1 MFEDLGSVLRNLY
14 SDNPQKQAARAARIS
29 GAEPT
34 APPLKTLIIAIVNQK
49 GGCGKTTT
57 CINLAAGLAKR
68 GFKVL
73 MIDLDPQSHA
83 SLGVNVDVHNLG
95 VSIYDVLVKSADLN
109 SVIVPTYLNGL
120 DLAPATSLLT
130 GAQLEIADLLG
141 REGLLRTSI
150 WRMLNT
156 HVRHY
161 DYILM
166 DSSPS
171 LNLLTING
179 LTAAQSVLI
188 PIQAHYFSLEGMRE
202 LFATLK
208 IVKERINSDLEV
220 LGILPTI
227 FDGRTKMSRD
237 MLAQLK
243 DYFKEKVLQ
252 SLIRMNITLAEASA
266 HGKSIFDFDA
276 SSNGA
281 KDYRQLT
288 EEIIRITRPE
298 LVPAVDPAVTAP
310 EHESNSA
317 VS

>member
-14 SDNPQKQAARAARIS
+14 SDNPQKQTGHTARIS
-29 GAEPT
+29 GPEAS
-34 APPLKTLIIAIVNQK
+34 APPSKTIIIAIVNQK

-83 SLGVNVDVHNLG
+83 SLGVNIDVHNLG
-95 VSIYDVLVKSADLN
+95 VSIYDVLVKSTDLN

-188 PIQAHYFSLEGMRE
+188 PIQAHYFSLEG
-202 LFATLK
+202 
-208 IVKERINSDLEV
+208 
-220 LGILPTI
+220 
-227 FDGRTKMSRD
+227 GRTKMSRD

-276 SSNGA
+276 ASNGA

-288 EEIIRITRPE
+288 EEILLLTRPE
-298 LVPAVDPAVTAP
+298 LAAAAAAATVTAP
-310 EHESNSA
+310 ERESNSA